1 MPRLVSANVLY
12 FILFCSI
19 LHIFLVWMSVNLL
32 DGILFLRILAYVNET
47 SVYLKPLRKIHQES
61 FFFSFY
67 TLKVS
72 YKFLKSV
79 QRNMT
84 KSFQ

>member
-19 LHIFLVWMSVNLL
+19 LHISLVWMSVNLL

-47 SVYLKPLRKIHQES
+47 SVYLKPLRKNL
-61 FFFSFY
+61 FFLVS
-67 TLKVS
+67 TLLR
-72 YKFLKSV
+72 YHIIF
-79 QRNMT
+79 
-84 KSFQ
+84 

>member
-19 LHIFLVWMSVNLL
+19 LHISLVWMSVNLL

-61 FFFSFY
+61 FFLVS
-67 TLKVS
+67 TLLR
-72 YKFLKSV
+72 YHINF
-79 QRNMT
+79 
-84 KSFQ
+84 